1 MIYYEKNRFVHSFK
15 RVEVFSNLA
24 KMKQTLLG
32 VLAVLILIVGGYKT
46 IDFIQNNEMVHI
58 VKSDEVKEIVENY
71 LRYLDNDALT
81 DKGKIISYQ
90 IDEQSIEHN
99 PMGGIMF
106 TVILNDDSELYV
118 RMTLEK
124 DHETGKIQQSGGGY
138 AKKVKNLVGEKD

>member
-1 MIYYEKNRFVHSFK
+1 
-15 RVEVFSNLA
+15 
-24 KMKQTLLG
+24 MKLKKIIR
-32 VLAVLILIVGGYKT
+32 VLIGLFVVVGLVVGGYT
-46 IDFIQNNEMVHI
+46 IMEIVRNHEMVQI
-58 VKSDEVKEIVENY
+58 VKRDEVKEIVENY

-81 DKGKIISYQ
+81 DKGKIVSYQ

-106 TVILNDDSELYV
+106 TVFLNDDSELYV

-138 AKKVKNLVGEKD
+138 AKKVKDLVGKKD

>member
-1 MIYYEKNRFVHSFK
+1 MTRVLVALFV
-15 RVEVFSNLA
+15 VVGL
-24 KMKQTLLG
+24 
-32 VLAVLILIVGGYKT
+32 VVGGYT
-46 IDFIQNNEMVHI
+46 IMGIVRNNEMVHI

-90 IDEQSIEHN
+90 IDEQSIKHN

-124 DHETGKIQQSGGGY
+124 TMKRGKYNS
-138 AKKVKNLVGEKD
+138 LVEDMLKRSKI

>member
-1 MIYYEKNRFVHSFK
+1 MIRALLALFV
-15 RVEVFSNLA
+15 VVGL
-24 KMKQTLLG
+24 
-32 VLAVLILIVGGYKT
+32 VVGGYT
-46 IDFIQNNEMVHI
+46 IMGIVRNNEMVHI

-90 IDEQSIEHN
+90 IDEQSIKHN

-124 DHETGKIQQSGGGY
+124 NHETGKIQQSGGGY
-138 AKKVKNLVGEKD
+138 AKKVKDLVGKKD

>member
-1 MIYYEKNRFVHSFK
+1 MSTSSEKDGNVTVK
-15 RVEVFSNLA
+15 KLA
-24 KMKQTLLG
+24 KVLLG
-32 VLAVLILIVGGYKT
+32 LLVVVGVIVGSYK
-46 IDFIQNNEMVHI
+46 IMEVIQNNEMNHI
-58 VKSDEVKEIVENY
+58 VKSEETKEIVENY
-71 LRYLDNDALT
+71 LKYLDADALT

-106 TVILNDDSELYV
+106 TVLLNDDSELYV

-138 AKKVKNLVGEKD
+138 AKKVKDLVGKKD

>member
-1 MIYYEKNRFVHSFK
+1 MKLKKMIR
-15 RVEVFSNLA
+15 A
-24 KMKQTLLG
+24 LLVVVG
-32 VLAVLILIVGGYKT
+32 LVVGGYT
-46 IDFIQNNEMVHI
+46 IMGIVRNNEMVHI

-81 DKGKIISYQ
+81 DKGKIVSYQ

-106 TVILNDDSELYV
+106 TVFLNDDSELYV

-124 DHETGKIQQSGGGY
+124 YHETGKIQQSGGGY
-138 AKKVKNLVGEKD
+138 AKKVKDLVDKKD

>member
-1 MIYYEKNRFVHSFK
+1 MI
-15 RVEVFSNLA
+15 RV
-24 KMKQTLLG
+24 LLG
-32 VLAVLILIVGGYKT
+32 LFVVVGLVVGGYT
-46 IDFIQNNEMVHI
+46 IMGVVRNHEMVQI

-81 DKGKIISYQ
+81 DKGKIVSYQ

-106 TVILNDDSELYV
+106 TVLLNDDSELYV

-124 DHETGKIQQSGGGY
+124 NHETGKIQRSGGGY
-138 AKKVKNLVGEKD
+138 AKKVKDLVGKKD

>member
-1 MIYYEKNRFVHSFK
+1 MKIEEDPSEMDGNVTVKKWIKVFV
-15 RVEVFSNLA
+15 
-24 KMKQTLLG
+24 G
-32 VLAVLILIVGGYKT
+32 VLVGVGVIVGSYK
-46 IDFIQNNEMVHI
+46 IMEVVQKNEMNHI
-58 VKSDEVKEIVENY
+58 VKSEEVKEIVENY
-71 LRYLDNDALT
+71 LKYLDEDALT

-106 TVILNDDSELYV
+106 TVFLNDDSELYV

-138 AKKVKNLVGEKD
+138 AKKVKDLVGKKD